1 MSETQSVDETIR
13 TTMRE
18 HGRRPNL
25 SAEERIDGAP
35 VRALVVLTIVYFAAV
50 FTLSSMKLLWID
62 ELITLHI
69 AKLGGAA
76 EIWNALARGADPN
89 PPVTHLLVHYS
100 RALFGDHEWAY
111 RLPAAVGY
119 WVGMCS
125 LFCYLRPRLGAT
137 WALAGTLLSMSMAAF
152 DYSYESRSYGIFY
165 GLAMLAF
172 LCWTLAVDPGR
183 NTAARATAVAGL
195 TLALAAGIS
204 TNYFAV
210 LAFFPVAAGE
220 TTLTI
225 LRARDARAV
234 QGRLGLWSAVDL
246 RIWAAMALAA
256 TPLLAYR
263 GLIAH
268 AISQFAPYAW
278 NKVSIDQAFDS
289 YTEMVEIVL
298 YPILALFV
306 FAAGMW
312 MGRRQNAAPGQRPPV
327 TLTIPLHEAVGVLVL
342 MAYPL
347 IGYVVASIRGGML
360 SPRFVI
366 PVCFGFAIAGT
377 FVAHAVFGRMRR
389 AGLVFMCL
397 MAAWFV
403 CREAVIGYWYREQ
416 KVSFY
421 ELLDQLPDAARHLP
435 ANAPIAIPDP
445 LLAPTFEHYAAPAFA
460 RRVVFPLDF
469 PAIRAFR
476 HDDSPEENLWA
487 GRNMIYSMPIETVA
501 DFQSTAHDYLII
513 ASAGNWFLHDLAR
526 HHYFFHHLPI
536 HPRATELGGFTPLAH
551 GVPGFYTASWD
562 NPSANVPMPSTAPIP
577 FRAEEDVPAA
587 KSDTTEGASQ

>member
-1 MSETQSVDETIR
+1 MSEIQSVDETIR

-18 HGRRPNL
+18 QGAGNL
-25 SAEERIDGAP
+25 STEDRIDRAP
-35 VRALVVLTIVYFAAV
+35 VRAFVLLSIVYFAAV
-50 FTLSSMKLLWID
+50 LILSSMKLLWID

-69 AKLGGAA
+69 AKLGGAVA
-76 EIWNALARGADPN
+76 IWNALAHGADPN

-119 WVGMCS
+119 WIGMCS
-125 LFCYLRPRLGAT
+125 LFSYLRPRLGGT
-137 WALAGTLLSMSMAAF
+137 WAIAGTLLSMSMAAF

-172 LCWTLAVDPGR
+172 LCWTLAVDPAR
-183 NTAARATAVAGL
+183 STASRTLAVIG
-195 TLALAAGIS
+195 LALALAVGIS

-220 TTLTI
+220 TMRTVV
-225 LRARDARAV
+225 RARDARAV
-234 QGRLGLWSAVDL
+234 QGRLPLWGAIDL
-246 RIWAAMALAA
+246 RIWVAMALAA
-256 TPLLAYR
+256 TSLLAYR

-278 NKVSIDQAFDS
+278 NKVSIDQALDS
-289 YTEMVEIVL
+289 YTGMVEIVL

-306 FAAGMW
+306 FAAGLW
-312 MGRRQNAAPGQRPPV
+312 MGRRHNVTPVEQRPV
-327 TLTIPLHEAVGVLVL
+327 TLTIPLHEAIGVLFL

-347 IGYVVASIRGGML
+347 IGYIVASVRGGML

-366 PVCFGFAIAGT
+366 PVCFGFAIAAT
-377 FVAHAVFGRMRR
+377 FVAYAVFGRMRR
-389 AGLVFMCL
+389 AGLVFVCL
-397 MAAWFV
+397 MAAWFL
-403 CREAVIGYWYREQ
+403 CREAVVGYWYHEQ
-416 KVSFY
+416 KHSFY
-421 ELLDQLPDAARHLP
+421 QLLDRVPAATSNVP
-435 ANAPIAIPDP
+435 ADAPIAIPDP
-445 LLAPTFEHYAAPAFA
+445 LLAPTFEHYAAPDIA

-487 GRNMIYSMPIETVA
+487 GRNLIYSMPIETIA
-501 DFQSTAHDYLII
+501 EFQETAHDYLII
-513 ASAGNWFLHDLAR
+513 APGGNWFLHDLAR
-526 HHYFFHHLPI
+526 HHYLFNHLPI
-536 HPRATELGGFTPLAH
+536 KSHATELGGFTPLAH

-562 NPSANVPMPSTAPIP
+562 NPSANIPTPSTKPIP

-587 KSDTTEGASQ
+587 TPDATEGDSQ